1 MSDSKFTVQ
10 DVVLNAVDDP
20 YSFLLGNAVQELL
33 RYRKGQNIQSL
44 KNVVSYV
51 EMLIKLEESNDANS

>member
-20 YSFLLGNAVQELL
+20 HSFLLGSAVQELL

-44 KNVVSYV
+44 KNVKSYV
-51 EMLIKLEESNDANS
+51 EMLIKLEESNNANS